1 MKIQFSEIAKGK
13 QLYYFQNAASNI
25 DFDDN
30 SKTHSYHGA
39 VMVSGG
45 KIIGNG
51 TNTQRSRLKG
61 VNMWSVHAEVDS
73 IFDYYSRR
81 RVLRKKKGEKG
92 SKGNKGS
99 RYLRC

>member
-1 MKIQFSEIAKGK
+1 MKNSIETAKGK
-13 QLYYFQNAASNI
+13 QLYYFQKAAENI
-25 DFDDN
+25 DFDDDRK
-30 SKTHSYHGA
+30 SHSYHGA

-45 KIIGNG
+45 KIVGNG

-81 RVLRKKKGEKG
+81 RILRKKKGERWN
-92 SKGNKGS
+92 KGNKEN